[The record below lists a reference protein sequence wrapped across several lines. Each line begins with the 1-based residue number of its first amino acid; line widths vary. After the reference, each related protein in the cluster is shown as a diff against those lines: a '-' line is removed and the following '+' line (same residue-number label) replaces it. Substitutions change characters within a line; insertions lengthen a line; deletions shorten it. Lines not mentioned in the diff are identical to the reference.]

1 MAFKKK
7 SKPPPKLTRK
17 QQRKEKRKEKKSRRN
32 DFFSKKNLQPGAL
45 VRNPDRVTD
54 QNDSQT
60 DLIVPTEN
68 HEKNNKESVNHGG
81 HNKEI
86 STEQLRKKEK
96 KEQKRIEADMKK
108 QRSKQLVEANKEED
122 KIIRLMEK
130 QLGLKKRKSKA
141 IPKGFTEDG
150 LDYLL
155 EVVDPEYLKHGVAAE
170 QGFEQAN
177 NDFEED
183 FALMTDKPKKK
194 DPKISLPKSKKTKV
208 SVKAK
213 EISEDDEEASEE
225 LEENSA
231 ELEETEEVD
240 EESENSDASE
250 EFDDPELMSDSED
263 DDNNDINEE
272 FEDDDVESDGDD
284 IEDEE
289 DIEFEAIRNKNKSKK
304 RKLEEDVVPN
314 KKKKNMVLADGSNS
328 ENDESDGNND
338 NFDAVDT
345 NEIDLEGQE
354 LSDGDDGSYNEDD
367 SDSGEKDVHKGAA
380 KQFPD
385 GTWED
390 IYGRLRGKD
399 GSIITNKS
407 ESKYVPPALRAKEND
422 KKRTEQLNRLRKQLK
437 GLINRLAESNMH
449 SIASQIEDLY
459 MNNSRNDMNDTLT
472 NLMMES
478 LVAEVLTPERLMI
491 EHVVLLIVLHANVGT
506 EVGAHFLQHIAK
518 KFDEN
523 FNSDQEVE
531 NKTLDNLVC
540 IIAQLYN
547 FKLFDSRLVYEVLQK
562 LAYNFKEKDVEC
574 ILHILRSIGFS
585 LRKDDP
591 LALKNLILE
600 LQNKANNIS
609 EKEKDNSRVKFML
622 DILLAIK
629 NNNMSKIPNYDV
641 SYSEHLKKV
650 MKGFIRKGNYV
661 TELNISLEDLL
672 KADQRGRWWVVG
684 SAWTGTET
692 ENQTNID
699 KPEKSEGFSSKL
711 LELARK
717 QRMNTDV
724 RRNIFCILMSAE
736 DYMDAFER
744 LLKLGLKNTQEREII
759 NVILH
764 CCLQEKQ
771 YNPYYGHLAQ
781 RFCDLDRKY
790 QLTIKYSIWDKIKTI
805 SDHSGSQLSNLA
817 KLLIHL
823 FIEKGLPISTLK
835 VMQFSELDKMTLRF
849 TRQILL
855 GILLHKDVEAS
866 LSVFARVSQSEKLK
880 LFRESMRLF
889 IHHFLLRNLKTDKV
903 PEDQKMLLESRA
915 KMVEKVLA
923 SKEVRVS

>member
-1 MAFKKK
+1 MMNIFIFLF
-7 SKPPPKLTRK
+7 S
-17 QQRKEKRKEKKSRRN
+17 
-32 DFFSKKNLQPGAL
+32 FFP
-45 VRNPDRVTD
+45 V
-54 QNDSQT
+54 
-60 DLIVPTEN
+60 
-68 HEKNNKESVNHGG
+68 
-81 HNKEI
+81 
-86 STEQLRKKEK
+86 
-96 KEQKRIEADMKK
+96 
-108 QRSKQLVEANKEED
+108 
-122 KIIRLMEK
+122 
-130 QLGLKKRKSKA
+130 
-141 IPKGFTEDG
+141 
-150 LDYLL
+150 LL
-155 EVVDPEYLKHGVAAE
+155 EVVDPEYLKHGVTTE
-170 QGFEQAN
+170 KDFEEAN

-194 DPKISLPKSKKTKV
+194 ETKVSLPKSKKTKV
-208 SVKAK
+208 SIEAD
-213 EISEDDEEASEE
+213 EISEDDEQGSEQ
-225 LEENSA
+225 LEEDN
-231 ELEETEEVD
+231 EKLEESEEVD

-250 EFDDPELMSDSED
+250 EFDDLELNSNNED
-263 DDNNDINEE
+263 DETNDKSEE
-272 FEDDDVESDGDD
+272 FEDDDIGSDENDSEDD
-284 IEDEE
+284 E
-289 DIEFEAIRNKNKSKK
+289 DIEFEAINNKNKSKK
-304 RKLEEDVVPN
+304 RKLKEAVVPN
-314 KKKKNMVLADGSNS
+314 KKKKKMPLPDVSNS
-328 ENDESDGNND
+328 ASDESDGND
-338 NFDAVDT
+338 DFDAVDT
-345 NEIDLEGQE
+345 NEIDPEDEG
-354 LSDGDDGSYNEDD
+354 LSDDEDGSDNED
-367 SDSGEKDVHKGAA
+367 SEEKDVHKGAA

-399 GSIITNKS
+399 GSIITKKS
-407 ESKYVPPALRAKEND
+407 ESKYVPPALRGKETD
-422 KKRTEQLNRLRKQLK
+422 KKRSEQLSRLRKQLK

-478 LVAEVLTPERLMI
+478 LVAEVRTPERLMI

-506 EVGAHFLQHIAK
+506 EVGAHFLQHVAK
-518 KFDEN
+518 QFDEN

-562 LAYNFKEKDVEC
+562 LANNFKEKDVEC

-629 NNNMSKIPNYDV
+629 NNNVSKIPNYDV

-684 SAWTGTET
+684 SAWTGTTES
-692 ENQTNID
+692 ENQTNVE
-699 KPEKSEGFSSKL
+699 KPEKSQGFSSKL

-724 RRNIFCILMSAE
+724 RRNIFCIIMSAE

-764 CCLQEKQ
+764 CCLQEKE
-771 YNPYYGHLAQ
+771 YNPYYGHLTQ

-805 SDHSGSQLSNLA
+805 GDHSGSQLSNLA

-880 LFRESMRLF
+880 LFRESLRLF

-903 PEDQKMLLESRA
+903 PEDQKTLLESRA
-915 KMVEKVLA
+915 KMVERVLA